1 MITGTLLLAG
11 YAGFCVAY
19 RAIWGLLCDI
29 SRKEFKK
36 VYDRL
41 DVSRQSR
48 TRMCLADE
56 QPAYIPVPCV

>member
-1 MITGTLLLAG
+1 MDLCAIMIGT
-11 YAGFCVAY
+11 FVAY

-48 TRMCLADE
+48 TSIYLAE
-56 QPAYIPVPCV
+56 RQAYMPVSCV